1 VNDHTEKKRLPMN
14 LPNRITLSRILMVP
28 VLLALM
34 ILDGEGSRIAAAAV
48 FAVAAVTDFVDGL
61 LARRRQEVTD
71 FGRFIDPIAD
81 KLLVLLPLIVLCW
94 QRADVSVVA
103 VLIMVSREIIIS
115 GFRMVAAGRGSIIAA
130 DWSGKVKTV
139 VQLIAVLLLIL
150 RMPYAYY
157 AAWLAAAISAYSG
170 LEILIRNRDAL
181 EEAA

>member
-1 VNDHTEKKRLPMN
+1 MNDHTEKKRLPMN